1 MVNNRLLIA
10 QVMHRRTQPK
20 YNAFRYGVAY
30 LCFNL
35 SELQKL
41 KLPLLG
47 IDAKNIFSFKQTDH
61 GVAHISNKDWIAS
74 ILSHHNLQ
82 EIADGEITVITM
94 PRMFGYV
101 FNPVSFWLCHDAM
114 GHLRVVVSE
123 VNNTFR
129 EAHFYVSFHDD
140 MRPIAPD
147 DFMHSRKVFHVSPF
161 MQIEGDY
168 QYRFIVNDEKVAIW
182 INYYVDGELVLETS
196 LIGKRV
202 ALTTYNL
209 IKYNLRYPM
218 ASLRVMGLIHY
229 QAIKL
234 FYKKIKY
241 YRKPKPPLE
250 EMTR

>member
-1 MVNNRLLIA
+1 MNNRLLVA
-10 QVMHRRTQPK
+10 QVMHRRTKPK
-20 YNAFRYGVAY
+20 HNAFRYGVAY

-41 KLPLLG
+41 KMPLLAV
-47 IDAKNIFSFKQTDH
+47 DKKNIFSFKQSDH
-61 GVAHISNKDWIAS
+61 GVAHLSSSQWIAS
-74 ILSHHNLQ
+74 ILEHYGLQ
-82 EIADGEITVITM
+82 EVADGEITVITM

-101 FNPVSFWLCHDAM
+101 FNPVSFWLCHDKA
-114 GHLRVVVSE
+114 GDLRAVVSE

-140 MRPIAPD
+140 MRPILSD
-147 DFMHSRKVFHVSPF
+147 DFMHSHKVFHVSPF
-161 MQIEGDY
+161 MKIEGDY

-182 INYYVDGELVLETS
+182 INYYINGEMALETS
-196 LIGKRV
+196 LIGKRKT
-202 ALTTYNL
+202 LTTYNL

-234 FYKKIKY
+234 FSKKIKY
-241 YRKPKPPLE
+241 HCKPEKPLE